1 MNEPERTPHHL
12 DEEEAR
18 PRHANRSPW
27 RATDLIAHHTRPGA
41 AATKKDD
48 PKKDAPERRARR
60 PRARGL
66 VSGARNAARPPGLRR
81 VITNRLTRG
90 DGKVSRLVGT
100 VRRLRA
106 RWRTVRRVATVLAT
120 LGPPVL
126 LPLALVLLLLL
137 MLLAAGAADQRT
149 ATQPSETSDAE
160 VAKYLPEGWHDV
172 LTRAADTT
180 RNGPAFA
187 AVPWTLLG
195 GVVQAQT
202 DYGRYSPYDDIDRD
216 PGRATPVVG
225 PATGTNAPATSG
237 TVTVG
242 NVVGAGPEPVGG
254 VSGPGRAASL
264 SPDHPAPPRGNLSE
278 QLGWFLH
285 ALRLRESS
293 DRYDAGHPEG
303 SDACGAYQY
312 LSSTWAGYQGYATAC
327 DAPPSVQDRRKIE
340 DTLARWNQGY
350 TWQEIIIDHIY
361 PAWAKSPSLWHQCP
375 AYNCAINPPLWSYV
389 DDIIGYMHDAAEAH
403 PPGGTAPAVRTSPAA
418 HRVPAVPA
426 GGRADCQVANP
437 DPAIGGEGDQGTG
450 PYLLTPAAA
459 SEMRAQGADPGNP
472 CHSSEYVAKRLAA
485 AASDV
490 HTDPSSPRW
499 VPNGGDTDKENARK
513 YWSKVIETSGIF
525 VNRSATP
532 GEPCAPPP
540 DAPDR
545 PYSISF
551 KILYIWRCETS
562 RMTDLYVVTMTGA
575 TPHTVESDRHAAAEL
590 LVQEALSVSYGASR
604 WKTAGC
610 DEGSGKP
617 QGIFPMTKEEA
628 AKAGV
633 RRRCDVA
640 ENIAGAAR
648 LVLSVER
655 VKPEQRATELGRFQ
669 PMVGG
674 WQNLGIALGDDLE
687 HFSRSGPGQTFTAS
701 DDCVRAMTRFLT
713 AVAPLAS
720 DFAALRSPPSTADL
734 DMWGERLLRLRN
746 DNGIADPANAPAC
759 VTGSWAPGFNAILAQ
774 LTADLAGRE
783 TEQAANL
790 NGLGNYYQALER
802 ALEADEPVPGR
813 DSLVA
818 PRLATRPLKRVA
830 APSRRT
836 RRRCGA
842 SFPQARKDPCRSAGS
857 PSSTHGSSAA
867 SSHRSTAPES
877 RSAPSRTARRRPQPA
892 HREPPSRPSD
902 RTAAPRTPRPT
913 PSARAPTRSG
923 YTGCASTRSRGRPH
937 HRRPSP

>member
-1 MNEPERTPHHL
+1 
-12 DEEEAR
+12 
-18 PRHANRSPW
+18 
-27 RATDLIAHHTRPGA
+27 
-41 AATKKDD
+41 
-48 PKKDAPERRARR
+48 
-60 PRARGL
+60 
-66 VSGARNAARPPGLRR
+66 
-81 VITNRLTRG
+81 
-90 DGKVSRLVGT
+90 
-100 VRRLRA
+100 
-106 RWRTVRRVATVLAT
+106 
-120 LGPPVL
+120 
-126 LPLALVLLLLL
+126 
-137 MLLAAGAADQRT
+137 
-149 ATQPSETSDAE
+149 
-160 VAKYLPEGWHDV
+160 
-172 LTRAADTT
+172 
-180 RNGPAFA
+180 
-187 AVPWTLLG
+187 
-195 GVVQAQT
+195 
-202 DYGRYSPYDDIDRD
+202 
-216 PGRATPVVG
+216 
-225 PATGTNAPATSG
+225 
-237 TVTVG
+237 
-242 NVVGAGPEPVGG
+242 
-254 VSGPGRAASL
+254 
-264 SPDHPAPPRGNLSE
+264 
-278 QLGWFLH
+278 
-285 ALRLRESS
+285 
-293 DRYDAGHPEG
+293 
-303 SDACGAYQY
+303 
-312 LSSTWAGYQGYATAC
+312 
-327 DAPPSVQDRRKIE
+327 
-340 DTLARWNQGY
+340 
-350 TWQEIIIDHIY
+350 
-361 PAWAKSPSLWHQCP
+361 
-375 AYNCAINPPLWSYV
+375 
-389 DDIIGYMHDAAEAH
+389 
-403 PPGGTAPAVRTSPAA
+403 
-418 HRVPAVPA
+418 
-426 GGRADCQVANP
+426 
-437 DPAIGGEGDQGTG
+437 
-450 PYLLTPAAA
+450 
-459 SEMRAQGADPGNP
+459 MRAQGADPGNP

-499 VPNGGDTDKENARK
+499 VPNGGDTDEENARK